1 MSIRLLNAVLLIA
14 TLIGGVLAHQAGKR
28 HQRLL
33 AERERLEEQVGCL
46 RIEDPSRMYVRALET
61 GEELHFAWR
70 VYFPAGLNLRTKNSN
85 GGGTWSSK
93 RPDAIEFIARVR
105 FRENDDGRLNVFTKQ
120 ANGSGRLALGD
131 RRLADLLRGR
141 WDEIQVEQLGS
152 DGSVAIATDEV
163 ATLLRLTFS
172 EDLKRE
178 AGQKL
183 SKSLATRFQR
193 VLFDMRLGSDK
204 AFQQATTG
212 KPSADE

>member
-1 MSIRLLNAVLLIA
+1 MPIRLLNAVLLIA
-14 TLIGGVLAHQAGKR
+14 TLIGGVLAHQACRR

-33 AERERLEEQVGCL
+33 AEREQLEEQVGCL
-46 RIEDPSRMYVRALET
+46 RIEDPSKMYVRALET

-70 VYFPAGLNLRTKNSN
+70 VYFPAGFSLRTENSN
-85 GGGTWSSK
+85 GGSTWSSK
-93 RPDAIEFIARVR
+93 RPDATEFIARVR
-105 FRENDDGRLNVFTKQ
+105 LRERYDGRLNVFTKQ

-131 RRLADLLRGR
+131 PRLAELLRDR
-141 WDEIQVEQLGS
+141 WDEVQAEQLGS
-152 DGSVAIATDEV
+152 DGSVAIDTDEV
-163 ATLLRLTFS
+163 ATLLRLTLS

-178 AGQKL
+178 AREKL

-212 KPSADE
+212 KPSAGE